1 MDDQVALLS
10 ALPWPLL
17 HGRTGTARG
26 QGLRRVDHRL
36 ANRVRACPCGETLM
50 WADRLEV
57 ERLAMFACR
66 RCCGVASST
75 AWVCWSQSPKSRRW
89 VRAISLRRLSDEDFE
104 AVVHPWGRTVCC
116 ELR

>member
-36 ANRVRACPCGETLM
+36 ANRVRACPCGETIM
-50 WADRLEV
+50 WADRLEGSGRAGLV
-57 ERLAMFACR
+57 H
-66 RCCGVASST
+66 GVAPG
-75 AWVCWSQSPKSRRW
+75 AFVLCPNCKRRM
-89 VRAISLRRLSDEDFE
+89 RI
-104 AVVHPWGRTVCC
+104 G
-116 ELR
+116 